1 MKRREDDLATKATA
15 GPNVSIVIPTFRR
28 TAMLV
33 GLLAELSA
41 QIKACVGDE
50 AATVEVIVADNCPSA
65 SARQACEAA
74 RVSIPRLVYVQ
85 VETAGVVHA
94 RNAGVDAAAGAY
106 VIFLDDDEVPRPGW
120 LASWLAQAA
129 KGTRAAFGPI
139 VPRYES
145 EPTAYRAIL
154 DRMFSRHFDLPTGG
168 DISAEVVRL
177 GTGNSMFNRGELNGA
192 KTFDS
197 RFNLVGGEDMHMI
210 FQIADRGVRLVWN
223 QAAAVDE
230 VVPVHRMTAEY
241 LKQRRFNQAQLR
253 CILALSRGG
262 GLAWPRLLFW
272 MIVGVAQTV
281 VSGSLYLLSLV
292 RGTSDRQVFEIQ
304 MQGGLG
310 KVFWYRNRGLSP
322 YAAQAS

>member
-1 MKRREDDLATKATA
+1 MKRREDDLATKATT

-41 QIKACVGDE
+41 QIKACVGDG

-74 RVSIPRLVYVQ
+74 RESIRRLVYVH

-129 KGTRAAFGPI
+129 NGTRAAFGPI

-168 DISAEVVRL
+168 DVSAEIVRL
-177 GTGNSMFNRGELNGA
+177 GTGNSMFDRGELNGA
-192 KTFDS
+192 KTFDT
-197 RFNLVGGEDMHMI
+197 RFNRVGGEDMHMI
-210 FQIADRGVRLVWN
+210 FQIAERGERLLWN
-223 QAAAVDE
+223 EAAVVDE
-230 VVPVHRMTAEY
+230 LVPVHRMTVEY
-241 LKQRRFNQAQLR
+241 LKKRRFNQAQLR
-253 CILALSRGG
+253 CIVALSRGG
-262 GLAWPRLLFW
+262 WLAWPRVLFW
-272 MIVGVAQTV
+272 MTVGVAQTV
-281 VSGSLYLLSLV
+281 ISGSRYLLSL
-292 RGTSDRQVFEIQ
+292 TSGSPDRDIFRIQ
-304 MQGGLG
+304 LQGGLG

-322 YAAQAS
+322 YAAHVS